1 MPTLAE
7 EEMLQPDNVNEI
19 PLIGKYSI
27 AKSLEIKTDVS
38 TKLSNMI
45 AISANSDVEGKS
57 TLSTNGDSFGFVN
70 TSYKDRFIPIKG
82 DVTGSIKSNQD
93 TVKAAAIQ
101 FNQTISDFYSKIN
114 PSEANVSQA
123 TNYYIER
130 MSKIKNNEYPTR
142 ASAMIPVSV
151 NFTTDGVSGFTMGQ
165 AFTISDQLLPYT
177 YNNRIVEQQ
186 GLSREQVN
194 KVGFVVVG
202 LTNTIEN
209 NQWNTAVRANM
220 IFLKYKK
227 DFVGSIKRPTN
238 VNAQFGV
245 NASNIISNTV
255 GQASLGNLNVDQSW
269 EQLAF
274 DFISVKEGFLEKAK
288 NDEGTLR
295 AGYGTDKIV
304 LANGEI
310 KTVGSDTVFTRE
322 DGKRTLIYQI
332 KTTFAPRVITQIGK
346 NRWDALN
353 DKQKAALVSFTYN
366 VGSLTNPVVSA
377 ITSGAAAT
385 AVANAILRGPVT
397 GRKSGFLQALKDRRT
412 QESTLYLS

>member
-1 MPTLAE
+1 
-7 EEMLQPDNVNEI
+7 
-19 PLIGKYSI
+19 
-27 AKSLEIKTDVS
+27 
-38 TKLSNMI
+38 
-45 AISANSDVEGKS
+45 
-57 TLSTNGDSFGFVN
+57 
-70 TSYKDRFIPIKG
+70 
-82 DVTGSIKSNQD
+82 
-93 TVKAAAIQ
+93 
-101 FNQTISDFYSKIN
+101 
-114 PSEANVSQA
+114 
-123 TNYYIER
+123 
-130 MSKIKNNEYPTR
+130 
-142 ASAMIPVSV
+142 
-151 NFTTDGVSGFTMGQ
+151 
-165 AFTISDQLLPYT
+165 
-177 YNNRIVEQQ
+177 
-186 GLSREQVN
+186 
-194 KVGFVVVG
+194 
-202 LTNTIEN
+202 
-209 NQWNTAVRANM
+209 M
-220 IFLKYKK
+220 IFLKYKS

-238 VNAQFGV
+238 INAQFGV
-245 NASNIISNTV
+245 NTSNIISNTV

-385 AVANAILRGPVT
+385 AVANAICYSGIYGENTGINSLNEFNFDMLKALVEEMNRYNETPTDALAMLNAKPEFDIGWMYITVLKSLGLATVT
-397 GRKSGFLQALKDRRT
+397 TRQP
-412 QESTLYLS
+412 Q